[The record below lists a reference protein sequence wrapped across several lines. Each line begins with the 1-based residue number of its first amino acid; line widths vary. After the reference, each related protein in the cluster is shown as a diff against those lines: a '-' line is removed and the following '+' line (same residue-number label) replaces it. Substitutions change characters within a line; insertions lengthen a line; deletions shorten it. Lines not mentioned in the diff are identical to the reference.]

1 MFHSKK
7 IPALHRKS
15 ALIECSAYNSIQ
27 GQIGV
32 VSWGY
37 GCARPDYPGVY
48 TEVSY
53 YVDWIESTI
62 AKN

>member
-1 MFHSKK
+1 MGKKTRLVDVSKSLNYLVSTLQ
-7 IPALHRKS
+7 A
-15 ALIECSAYNSIQ
+15 
-27 GQIGV
+27 QIGV
-32 VSWGY
+32 VSWGL

-62 AKN
+62 ARN

>member
-1 MFHSKK
+1 MKYSLRCDHFYFFSFQE
-7 IPALHRKS
+7 
-15 ALIECSAYNSIQ
+15 LIGI
-27 GQIGV
+27 

-53 YVDWIESTI
+53 YNDWIQQTI